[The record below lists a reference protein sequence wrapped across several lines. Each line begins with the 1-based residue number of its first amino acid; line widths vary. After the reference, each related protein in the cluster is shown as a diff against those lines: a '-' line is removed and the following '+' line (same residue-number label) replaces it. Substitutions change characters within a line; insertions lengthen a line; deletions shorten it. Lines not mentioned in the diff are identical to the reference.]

1 MNNMVSKITKHIY
14 ILFVLMLAV
23 TACNKPFTL
32 DLPLAVDSHEY
43 TLSSNAGQARIF
55 FYTNRAWSLS
65 LEPEC
70 PWGSISRTSGDGH
83 EDVEELLFTYEQN
96 EEIDRHVTLVITAGD
111 LQEKIVMSQTGLAR
125 DLLEGS
131 QTIDDLIVKP
141 QY

>member
-1 MNNMVSKITKHIY
+1 MVSKITKHIY

-43 TLSSNAGQARIF
+43 TLSSKAGQARIF
-55 FYTNRAWSLS
+55 FYTNRAWTLS

-70 PWGSISRTSGDGH
+70 LWASISRASGDGQ
-83 EDVEELLFTYEQN
+83 EDVEEILFTYEQN

>member
-1 MNNMVSKITKHIY
+1 MNNMVSKITKHFY

-43 TLSSNAGQARIF
+43 TLSSKAGQARIF
-55 FYTNRAWSLS
+55 FYTNRAWTLS

-70 PWGSISRTSGDGH
+70 LWASISRTSGDGQ
-83 EDVEELLFTYEQN
+83 EDVEEILFTYEQN

>member
-1 MNNMVSKITKHIY
+1 
-14 ILFVLMLAV
+14 MLAV

-43 TLSSNAGQARIF
+43 TLSSKAGQARIF
-55 FYTNRAWSLS
+55 FYTNRAWTLS

-70 PWGSISRTSGDGH
+70 LWASISRTSGDGQ
-83 EDVEELLFTYEQN
+83 EDVEEILFTYEQN